1 MEPFKKVRG
10 KILPLPRADVDTDQ
24 IIPAKYL
31 KRIER
36 TGFGEFAFDAWRKDP
51 NFVLNDHR
59 YDGAEIL
66 VTGPNFGCG
75 SSREHAP
82 WALQQGGFKA
92 VVAPSF
98 ADIFF
103 NNSFKNGFLPIALK
117 EEEVAELFRQ
127 EAAAKGAFK
136 LTIDLAAQTVTP
148 AALVAPAKAG
158 AQSFHFDIDATRRTN
173 LLNGWDEIG
182 LTLRHAEEIK
192 AYEEKRKKAEPWIFS

>member
-59 YDGAEIL
+59 YDGAEVL

-82 WALQQGGFKA
+82 WALQQMGLKA
-92 VVAPSF
+92 IVAPSF
-98 ADIFF
+98 ADIFR
-103 NNSFKNGFLPIALK
+103 NNCAKIGLLTVELPQESIDRLIARA
-117 EEEVAELFRQ
+117 EDSPGYEMEV
-127 EAAAKGAFK
+127 
-136 LTIDLAAQTVTP
+136 DLETQTVS
-148 AALVAPAKAG
+148 LGNGK
-158 AQSFHFDIDATRRTN
+158 SRHFDVDPFVKHC
-173 LLNGWDEIG
+173 LLNGLDEIG
-182 LTLRHAEEIK
+182 LTLHESAAID
-192 AYEEKRKKAEPWIFS
+192 AFEKTRSDLLPSTAGAA

>member
-82 WALQQGGFKA
+82 WALQQMGLKA
-92 VVAPSF
+92 IVAPSF
-98 ADIFF
+98 ADIFR
-103 NNSFKNGFLPIALK
+103 NNCAKIGLLTVELPQESVDRLIARA
-117 EEEVAELFRQ
+117 EDSPGYEMEV
-127 EAAAKGAFK
+127 
-136 LTIDLAAQTVTP
+136 DLETQTVS
-148 AALVAPAKAG
+148 LGNGKSR
-158 AQSFHFDIDATRRTN
+158 QFEIDPFVKHC
-173 LLNGWDEIG
+173 LLNGLDEIG
-182 LTLRHAEEIK
+182 LTLHEADAIDAFEATRSELLPSTAG
-192 AYEEKRKKAEPWIFS
+192 AA

>member
-82 WALQQGGFKA
+82 WALQQMGLKA
-92 VVAPSF
+92 IVAPSF
-98 ADIFF
+98 ADIFR
-103 NNSFKNGFLPIALK
+103 NNCAKIGLLTVELPQESIDRLIARA
-117 EEEVAELFRQ
+117 EDSPGYEMEV
-127 EAAAKGAFK
+127 
-136 LTIDLAAQTVTP
+136 DLETQTVSLGNGKSRQFEVDP
-148 AALVAPAKAG
+148 FVK
-158 AQSFHFDIDATRRTN
+158 QC
-173 LLNGWDEIG
+173 LLNGLDEID
-182 LTLRHAEEIK
+182 LTLQEGDAID
-192 AYEEKRKKAEPWIFS
+192 AFEKMRSELLPSTAGAA

>member
-82 WALQQGGFKA
+82 WALQQMGLKA
-92 VVAPSF
+92 IVAPSF
-98 ADIFF
+98 ADIFR
-103 NNSFKNGFLPIALK
+103 NNCAKIGLLTVELPQESIDRLIARA
-117 EEEVAELFRQ
+117 EDSPGYEMEV
-127 EAAAKGAFK
+127 
-136 LTIDLAAQTVTP
+136 DLETQTVS
-148 AALVAPAKAG
+148 LGNGKSR
-158 AQSFHFDIDATRRTN
+158 QFEIDPFVKHC
-173 LLNGWDEIG
+173 LLNGLDEIG
-182 LTLRHAEEIK
+182 LTLHEADAIDAFEATRSELLPSTAG
-192 AYEEKRKKAEPWIFS
+192 AA

>member
-59 YDGAEIL
+59 YDGAEVL

-82 WALQQGGFKA
+82 WALQQMGLKA
-92 VVAPSF
+92 IVAPSF
-98 ADIFF
+98 ADIFR
-103 NNSFKNGFLPIALK
+103 NNCAKIGLLTVELPQESVDRLIARA
-117 EEEVAELFRQ
+117 EDSPGYEMEV
-127 EAAAKGAFK
+127 
-136 LTIDLAAQTVTP
+136 DLETQTVS
-148 AALVAPAKAG
+148 LGNGK
-158 AQSFHFDIDATRRTN
+158 SRHFDVDPFVKHC
-173 LLNGWDEIG
+173 LLNGLDEIG
-182 LTLRHAEEIK
+182 LTLNESDAIDAFET
-192 AYEEKRKKAEPWIFS
+192 KRSELLPTTAGAA